1 MTDWVNP
8 VATPIPEGGGCIL
21 SAPYPRAPATCSAC
35 SSAAPRSGLVSTYS
49 GTTSRSGP
57 GNTSRGTTCWL
68 RPAGGAAGAPTEP
81 SLATLGVPAVT
92 SSVIAAP
99 ELAER
104 LVTAEEWPHP
114 VVVHAQRGADCHV
127 HVEVLVSAQAP
138 AEDHARFAGRHFPVS
153 QQAFSVLRGVD
164 RVVRLIAAV
173 GEARELSHDHCLVLR
188 IPVAFWVE
196 VAEFVD
202 AGERDVGVRVVHH
215 RRPLEVPGREHLQ
228 VEVEGPPA

>member
-1 MTDWVNP
+1 MTDWVSP
-8 VATPIPEGGGCIL
+8 VATPMAVGAGGTGSRL
-21 SAPYPRAPATCSAC
+21 PSDSASSSAA

-49 GTTSRSGP
+49 GTTSRSAP
-57 GNTSRGTTCWL
+57 GNTTRCTTRRL
-68 RPAGGAAGAPTEP
+68 NPAGGATGAPTAP

-99 ELAER
+99 ELAKW
-104 LVTAEEWPHP
+104 LVTAEERPHP
-114 VVVHAQRGADCHV
+114 VVVHAQRGADGHV
-127 HVEVLVSAQAP
+127 HVEVLVGAQAS
-138 AEDHARFAGRHFPVS
+138 AEDHARFAGRHIPVS

-164 RVVRLIAAV
+164 RVVRLIASV

-188 IPVAFWVE
+188 VPVALGVE

-202 AGERDVGVRVVHH
+202 TGERDVGVRVVHH
-215 RRPLEVPGREHLQ
+215 RRPLEVPGGEHLQ